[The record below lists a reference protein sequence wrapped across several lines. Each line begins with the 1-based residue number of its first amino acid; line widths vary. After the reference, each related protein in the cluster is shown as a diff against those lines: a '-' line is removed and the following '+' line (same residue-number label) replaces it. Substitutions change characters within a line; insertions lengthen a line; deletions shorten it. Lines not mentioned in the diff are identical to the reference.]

1 MASFVWADM
10 CGIGEMEPG
19 EERDIAELATSCEA
33 GRRDIVHDDETA
45 ATKGTKKDGCFR
57 ERCTK

>member
-1 MASFVWADM
+1 M
-10 CGIGEMEPG
+10 GEMEPG

-33 GRRDIVHDDETA
+33 GRRDIVQDDETA